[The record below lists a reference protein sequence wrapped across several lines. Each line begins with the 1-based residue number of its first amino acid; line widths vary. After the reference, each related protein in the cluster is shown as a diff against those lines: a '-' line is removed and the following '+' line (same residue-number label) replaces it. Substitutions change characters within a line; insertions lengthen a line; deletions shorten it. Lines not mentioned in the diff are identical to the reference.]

1 MNTFS
6 THRVTIWA
14 HGARGWP
21 VTCACG
27 WRYLASS
34 RSGAYAA
41 KRSHLTEVREAGIA
55 DAFTPPDPFSRKA

>member
-6 THRVTIWA
+6 DHRVTTTLA

-34 RSGAYAA
+34 REGAYAA
-41 KRSHLTEVREAGIA
+41 KRSHLTEVREGAK
-55 DAFTPPDPFSRKA
+55 P